1 MASEAS
7 RCCISAPIVELEK
20 EAPAEPFPPTR
31 AEVIQIL
38 FSSPRRMPMSDPDP
52 VVVIIDD
59 DAPVCLSLRLLLES
73 AGLRVR
79 TYSSAESFLRD
90 VHPERPGCLLV
101 DVRMPGMSGI
111 ELLGELASRR
121 VQLPAV
127 VMTGH
132 GEIEM
137 AVEAMKVGAFD
148 FIQKPFT
155 ETVLMDHV
163 KAAIEAD
170 RLRRSNNRE
179 REVVGIRFATL
190 SQREREVLA
199 HLVNGEVNKEVAHAL
214 GISLKTIEFHRAR
227 IMRKMEADSFASL
240 VKMAQVCGLE

>member
-1 MASEAS
+1 
-7 RCCISAPIVELEK
+7 
-20 EAPAEPFPPTR
+20 
-31 AEVIQIL
+31 
-38 FSSPRRMPMSDPDP
+38 
-52 VVVIIDD
+52 
-59 DAPVCLSLRLLLES
+59 
-73 AGLRVR
+73 
-79 TYSSAESFLRD
+79 
-90 VHPERPGCLLV
+90 
-101 DVRMPGMSGI
+101 MPGMSGI

-170 RLRRSNNRE
+170 RLRRSNDRE
-179 REVVGIRFATL
+179 REVVAIRFATL